1 MREKIVDKRP
11 WGMFEQFTENEKS
24 TVKLLFV
31 KAGKR
36 ISYQFH
42 NHRSEF
48 WRIVS
53 GKALVTLNGKNR
65 IMKSGDEV
73 MIPLR
78 AKHRVKGITDAVIL
92 EIATGDFDEADVVR
106 IQDDFGRHE
115 ANAGLN
121 LKGGQSVML
130 GKSGK

>member
-1 MREKIVDKRP
+1 MRKKIVDKRP
-11 WGMFEQFTENEKS
+11 WGTFEQFTENEKS

-36 ISYQFH
+36 LSYQYH

-48 WRIVS
+48 WHIVS
-53 GKALVTLNGKNR
+53 GKALLTLNGKNR
-65 IMKSGDEV
+65 IMKTGDEV
-73 MIPLR
+73 KIPLR

-92 EIATGDFDEADVVR
+92 EIAAGDFDEADIVR

-121 LKGGQSVML
+121 LKNSRSKVLQ
-130 GKSGK
+130 